1 MFVQFSIRQKQNL
14 LEKPNSCMIDFKI
27 RFQESFSLSAAKY
40 GILRN
45 VKT

>member
-27 RFQESFSLSAAKY
+27 RYSKKASLLVQLNMEYSEM
-40 GILRN
+40 
-45 VKT
+45 